1 MHSGSDGEGRSPLTM
16 AASHGQ
22 IQVVDHLIRKH
33 GQDPKGKPNV
43 QQIRKFKDVQPP
55 HKCCDL

>member
-1 MHSGSDGEGRSPLTM
+1 MHSGSDGEGRTPLTM

-22 IQVVDHLIRKH
+22 IQVVDHMIREH
-33 GQDPKGKPNV
+33 GQDPKGKPKV
-43 QQIRKFKDVQPP
+43 KGQPP